1 MNSFPF
7 ISGLSP
13 EETLKLQEA
22 VLLNTAAAL
31 SEDIGPGDLTASLL
45 PAGLKARA
53 RVISREA
60 AVLCGKAWFEA
71 CFHALDTKAAIRW
84 QVQEG
89 EAIQPDQLLCDIE
102 GNARALLSA
111 ERPAL
116 NFLQTLSGTATIT
129 RHYAD
134 AIQGTG
140 TVVMDTR
147 KTLPGLRLAQKYAV
161 RAGGGAN
168 QRTGLFDGILIKENH
183 ILATGGIA
191 QVLQAAFA
199 LDAGVPIQ
207 IEVENLDELNQALAA
222 GARLVLLDN
231 FSLDELRQ
239 AVALA
244 NGRAMLEASGNI
256 TLDNI
261 RAVAETGVQRISVGS
276 LTKHMRAVDLS
287 MRVVTL

>member
-31 SEDIGPGDLTASLL
+31 SEDIGQGDLTASLL

-71 CFHALDTKAAIRW
+71 CFHALDTEAVIRW

-183 ILATGGIA
+183 ILAAGGIA

-231 FSLDELRQ
+231 FGLDELRQ

-244 NGRAMLEASGNI
+244 KDRAVLEASGNI